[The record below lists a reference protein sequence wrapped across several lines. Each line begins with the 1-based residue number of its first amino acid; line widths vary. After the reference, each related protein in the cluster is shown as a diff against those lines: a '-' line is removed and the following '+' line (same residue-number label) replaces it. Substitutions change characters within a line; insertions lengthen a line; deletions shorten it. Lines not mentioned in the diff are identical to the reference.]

1 MFFFFFLDFP
11 PAKSVDWYVN
21 WMREEKP
28 TNFLPRNAL
37 KENKRKPWLFMSF
50 CPSGVRYSDYNSKLQ
65 RRFRFP
71 EGWIEGDAKKG
82 YGNCHLLA
90 EPVCLTDDDFSLGG
104 DLRMHRLTFW
114 FPLLFSSFYLF
125 YFFPFASVVVCLLS
139 SFYAC
144 FYVFLCLWST
154 PNKGLGD
161 GEGVHV

>member
-1 MFFFFFLDFP
+1 
-11 PAKSVDWYVN
+11 
-21 WMREEKP
+21 
-28 TNFLPRNAL
+28 
-37 KENKRKPWLFMSF
+37 MSF

-65 RRFRFP
+65 HPFRFP
-71 EGWIEGDAKKG
+71 EGWIEGDAKKE

-114 FPLLFSSFYLF
+114 FPRFFSSFYLF

-144 FYVFLCLWST
+144 FNVFSCLWST